1 MNQHT
6 TQLWETV
13 YFWLRATGNKINRH
27 YGEPEITAHWKG
39 IVIYIEGGSN
49 WENDLHMQYRQEDR
63 NARLVGL
70 TVSFTAIMLFIL
82 SAVHFLNIA
91 INAFGLLSLIGLMI
105 SVALLSG
112 EMGLP
117 NRLVRHVC
125 GPVGAGDCVQ
135 VLKTSYAKRLCGF
148 TPADL
153 SVLYFASQFILYL
166 LGCWRPLLLQGNLL
180 LSFLGIPVAFWS
192 IFTQG
197 VKVKQ
202 WCTLCLGIVSILL
215 LQGLIAFFV
224 HLPFQRIMPEV
235 LFFVLF
241 LFMAAMLLPV
251 KQLLKTNKSNKV
263 KLAELRKCKKDANL
277 FFTLWEKEQ
286 EVDTTVWGNDVVIG
300 EAADSLLITIASDP
314 YCRPCAKAHQQID
327 NLLRRFEGR
336 LKVQIRLFCNP
347 NNDQDMHTIVVK
359 DILANVAAKDSK
371 PDIRQML
378 NDWFEYMEY
387 DKWAKKWP
395 HPRVRLDDADLEERL
410 IQHSQWFVQGNVVG
424 TPAIF
429 INGKKL
435 PGIYILEDLPVLIPR
450 IEEYMSQKNTNNNK

>member
-1 MNQHT
+1 
-6 TQLWETV
+6 
-13 YFWLRATGNKINRH
+13 
-27 YGEPEITAHWKG
+27 
-39 IVIYIEGGSN
+39 
-49 WENDLHMQYRQEDR
+49 MQYRQEDR
-63 NARLVGL
+63 NARVVGVKVVL
-70 TVSFTAIMLFIL
+70 SGIMVLIL
-82 SAVHFLNIA
+82 WGVDFLNIA

-125 GPVGAGDCVQ
+125 GPVGAGDCGQ
-135 VLKTSYAKRLCGF
+135 VLKTSYAKGLWGF

-241 LFMAAMLLPV
+241 LFMAAMLFPV
-251 KQLLKTNKSNKV
+251 KKLLKTNKSKKV
-263 KLAELRKCKKDANL
+263 KRAEKKKSKKNAKH
-277 FFTLWEKEQ
+277 FFTL
-286 EVDTTVWGNDVVIG
+286 
-300 EAADSLLITIASDP
+300 
-314 YCRPCAKAHQQID
+314 
-327 NLLRRFEGR
+327 
-336 LKVQIRLFCNP
+336 
-347 NNDQDMHTIVVK
+347 
-359 DILANVAAKDSK
+359 
-371 PDIRQML
+371 
-378 NDWFEYMEY
+378 
-387 DKWAKKWP
+387 
-395 HPRVRLDDADLEERL
+395 
-410 IQHSQWFVQGNVVG
+410 
-424 TPAIF
+424 
-429 INGKKL
+429 
-435 PGIYILEDLPVLIPR
+435 
-450 IEEYMSQKNTNNNK
+450 